1 MDRTIKSII
10 NALECPICKSQI
22 DGIELHKL
30 YCASDPK
37 HYQLSMYAN
46 PTIIESDK
54 IQFSDNDFVTFYKI
68 IRKYNEEGKLSSC
81 IIYMEKPGVA
91 HKKTITIDF
100 DPLNI
105 NPFSI
110 DKVIKRVKNI
120 FIFQ

>member
-30 YCASDPK
+30 YCASDQK
-37 HYQLSMYAN
+37 HYQLSMYSN
-46 PTIIESDK
+46 PTIIELDK
-54 IQFSDNDFVTFYKI
+54 IQFYDSDYLTFYKI
-68 IRKYNEEGKLSSC
+68 IRKYTEEGKLSSC
-81 IIYMEKPGVA
+81 MICMEKPGAA
-91 HKKTITIDF
+91 HSKNLIIDF

-110 DKVIKRVKNI
+110 EKVIKRVKNI